1 LDKPKNNITL
11 RVVILL
17 LVFIILVPLLPIIIS
32 GRWDWWEA
40 WVFAFISIAGF
51 ALSHFLA
58 GRQIPGLLTER
69 SRFMQH
75 VDAASWDKVLSS
87 LVGLGGG
94 VIPLM
99 AGLDELFNWSPAF
112 NTPVKIAALI
122 CILIGYVWGSYALI
136 ANRYFS
142 GMVRLQSERGH
153 TVISSGPYRWMR
165 HPGYAGSI
173 LTYLAIP
180 PFLDSAWTFI
190 PAVILVTVLIIRTYL
205 EDNFLQEQL
214 TGYQQYS
221 QQVRYRLIPGIW

>member
-1 LDKPKNNITL
+1 ML
-11 RVVILL
+11 
-17 LVFIILVPLLPIIIS
+17 PLIIS

-40 WVFAFISIAGF
+40 WIFAAISIAGF
-51 ALSHFLA
+51 AVSRFIA
-58 GRQIPGLLTER
+58 GKHNPGLLSER
-69 SRFMQH
+69 SRFLQH
-75 VDAASWDKVLSS
+75 EDAASWDKVLSP

-94 VIPLM
+94 VIPLI

-112 NTPVKIAALI
+112 NTSVIITALI

-180 PFLDSAWTFI
+180 PFLDSSWAFI
-190 PAVILVTVLIIRTYL
+190 PAGLLVIVLIIRTYL
-205 EDNFLQEQL
+205 EDKFLQEQL
-214 TGYQQYS
+214 TGYQQYA